1 MKIRHIITAIFLICF
16 YSTASAQV
24 RIGLKA
30 GLNMAQIAF
39 SDDILNAWE
48 NEDTLFGLEYRLLP
62 TFHVGIQAE
71 FDFTPKLGIGIGLQ
85 MSGKGYRS
93 GGELSIKFPT
103 KKDLDYS
110 LKSTPIYVQA
120 PVSLYFR
127 SYNFFAAVGG
137 YVGLGMSGKYNTKA
151 KEDDVEIT
159 DEFELEFTD
168 KYDPILEDNPAANY
182 SPLDFGASVELGYEL
197 SRFRFSASYQFGLSN
212 TFSKEFAEVNKDL
225 GFDVQ
230 GRHRVI
236 GVSVA
241 YLFGGGIE

>member
-1 MKIRHIITAIFLICF
+1 MKIRHIATAIFLFCF
-16 YSTASAQV
+16 YSTANAQV

-30 GLNMAQIAF
+30 GLNMAQVSF
-39 SDDILNAWE
+39 SDDISDAWE
-48 NEDTLFGLEYRLLP
+48 NEDTLFGLEYRMLP
-62 TFHVGIQAE
+62 AFHVGIQAE

-93 GGELSIKFPT
+93 GGEFSTPFP
-103 KKDLDYS
+103 KKDFSYS
-110 LKSTPIYVQA
+110 LKSTPLYVQA
-120 PVSLYFR
+120 PVNFYLR
-127 SYNFFAAVGG
+127 THGFFAAVGG
-137 YVGLGMSGKYNTKA
+137 YVGLGMSGNHSTTA
-151 KEDDVEIT
+151 KVDDTETT

-182 SPLDFGASVELGYEL
+182 SPLDYGASVELGYEL
-197 SRFRFSASYQFGLSN
+197 SRFRISASYQFGLAN
-212 TFSKEFAEVNKDL
+212 TFSKEYVEVNEKL